1 MIREI
6 LDVLGLS
13 SVSNDLAFAVG
24 SLWLW
29 WLIHHIFDFVLTLIK
44 SNKRR

>member
-13 SVSNDLAFAVG
+13 SVSNDLAFAAG
-24 SLWLW
+24 TLWLW
-29 WLIHHIFDFVLTLIK
+29 WLIHNMFDFVLTLIK